1 MYHQSGVL
9 NFSISLIVA
18 SANIIV
24 LRIGTRVKKYLCLLL
39 KYFIAISIYLD
50 PEIFFDF
57 GDKVAVTSIIDRGPP
72 SIVHNSLILSYL
84 LGILFFLDHMGHH
97 ILRVTPG
104 RGMNSMGPKIWR
116 DWKIKK
122 VLNKKEEKTPDGL
135 ITGTVYIYL
144 LKEFI
149 QYWSAEFNT
158 A

>member
-1 MYHQSGVL
+1 MYNQSGVL

-24 LRIGTRVKKYLCLLL
+24 LRIETRVKKYLYCLL
-39 KYFIAISIYLD
+39 KFFKAISIYLD

-72 SIVHNSLILSYL
+72 SKVHNSLILSYL

-122 VLNKKEEKTPDGL
+122 VLYKKEEKTTHGL
-135 ITGTVYIYL
+135 ITGTVYNIDL
-144 LKEFI
+144 QNSI
-149 QYWSAEFNT
+149 QHN
-158 A
+158 

>member
-1 MYHQSGVL
+1 MKIKLKGELQLYSYHQSGVL

-24 LRIGTRVKKYLCLLL
+24 LRIETRVKNIFK
-39 KYFIAISIYLD
+39 KFFKAISIYLD

-116 DWKIKK
+116 D
-122 VLNKKEEKTPDGL
+122 
-135 ITGTVYIYL
+135 
-144 LKEFI
+144 
-149 QYWSAEFNT
+149 
-158 A
+158 